1 MTVLAGAA
9 GVPEQGTLLCE
20 RLRSRLRRAAIAARP
35 AAAPRHPPPRVAA
48 LCRFDPGA
56 LTLAGLWVP
65 EMLELAGGAPSAD
78 APSPGEPH
86 RRVEWSA
93 LQRSAPQ
100 VLLLCSPGESA
111 QEAAAATGALG
122 ALPGWWG
129 LPAVRAGRVY
139 VLDGALLAD
148 AGVEL
153 VEGVE
158 LLAHIL
164 APPDAPRR
172 PTPPPAAAGGAEAPR
187 ALRLT
192 LQGNQRCRPRLLPN
206 FFAPLA

>member
-1 MTVLAGAA
+1 V
-9 GVPEQGTLLCE
+9 
-20 RLRSRLRRAAIAARP
+20 RRAAAPQRPLLQAAP
-35 AAAPRHPPPRVAA
+35 AAAPTAPSSLQPTAGAVPHAQPLRVAV
-48 LCRFDPGA
+48 LCGLEPGG

-65 EMLELAGGAPSAD
+65 EMLQLAGAAVAPGNPA
-78 APSPGEPH
+78 PGEPH
-86 RRVEWSA
+86 QRIDWPA

-100 VLLLCSPGESA
+100 VLVLCSPGETA
-111 QEAAAATGALG
+111 QDAAARTGALG

-139 VLDGALLAD
+139 VLDGALVAD

-158 LLAHIL
+158 LLAHL
-164 APPDAPRR
+164 VAPRAHLA
-172 PTPPPAAAGGAEAPR
+172 PPAAAAAVGAEAPR
-187 ALRLT
+187 ALHLT

-206 FFAPLA
+206 FFAPLF